1 MGTRVATSFVRFG
14 QLELFA
20 QRGELDLL
28 AEIAEH
34 ALEREYAHLK
44 ETPETRLSCRLLLR
58 LFDEVCTRQAA
69 LVAEWQRVGY
79 CQGNMN
85 SDNSALGGVTLD
97 YGPFAFMEKYEPYY
111 NPWVG
116 GGRPYSYGMQMEA
129 AATNLGEV
137 APGGARAGLAF
148 AFAEL
153 ALHLLAAEERRGGGE
168 GEGDQRMSKAEV
180 LASLRRSTTGFRP
193 TYQRKHDDNCR
204 AKLGLAVWGDEAQW
218 LWAELLR
225 LMSSCSG
232 QGPAAAPG
240 VALGEAAPAT
250 ARGWRLPSCLPSCLP
265 WESRDPID
273 PPPPPPPPPLA
284 PTPLSGGVDFTLLF
298 RSLGRPEIAELAL
311 AELAT
316 SDGASAGAESDG
328 EGGAALRRGDDE
340 GPSPSAALRA
350 LLQPAALDDLDTWPA
365 VHVREWEAW
374 ALRYWSLVRT
384 EASGDERTQG
394 MAAANPKYI
403 LRNWMAAEAYE
414 AAEKGD
420 YSVVR
425 SLVQR
430 TAPFLPPAPPAPPA
444 PPLQPCPAGAPGCSD
459 GSSRSHAPQRAA
471 AADWMHAVAHRDAA
485 PSTRAPHLFQLRPP
499 GARATSCARHAVRGA
514 GRGDRGA
521 LGAGDAAL
529 GATEGGARFHDL
541 ILVGTRLS
549 PLAAAAAGDSE
560 PADTRQGQACLVSRR
575 GIRAGRAFTA
585 LQLFLPS
592 ARAAAHEFCAQHNR
606 GNEAWGTNGMHMP
619 RPMWRTAV
627 EACQLEPY

>member
-44 ETPETRLSCRLLLR
+44 ETPGTRLSCRLLLR
-58 LFDEVCTRQAA
+58 MFDEVCSRQAA

-137 APGGARAGLAF
+137 APGGARAGLAY

-168 GEGDQRMSKAEV
+168 GGGGGEGEERMSKAEV
-180 LASLRRSTTGFRP
+180 LASLRRSKEESYRA
-193 TYQRKHDDNCR
+193 TYQRRHDDNCR

-232 QGPAAAPG
+232 HGPAAAPG
-240 VALGEAAPAT
+240 VALGEAAPVT
-250 ARGWRLPSCLPSCLP
+250 ARGWRLP

-273 PPPPPPPPPLA
+273 PPPPPPPPPPPA
-284 PTPLSGGVDFTLLF
+284 PEPLSGGVDFTLLF
-298 RSLGRPEIAELAL
+298 RSLGRPEIAELAI

-316 SDGASAGAESDG
+316 SDDGASAGADSDG
-328 EGGAALRRGDDE
+328 EGGAAQPRGDDE
-340 GPSPSAALRA
+340 VQSPSAALRV
-350 LLQPAALDDLDTWPA
+350 LLQPAALDGLDTWPA
-365 VHVREWEAW
+365 AHVREWEAW
-374 ALRYWSLVRT
+374 ALRYWSLVRA
-384 EASGDERTQG
+384 EARGPQRTQG
-394 MAAANPKYI
+394 MAATNPKYI

-425 SLVQR
+425 E
-430 TAPFLPPAPPAPPA
+430 
-444 PPLQPCPAGAPGCSD
+444 LQ
-459 GSSRSHAPQRAA
+459 
-471 AADWMHAVAHRDAA
+471 AVLGTPYAEQDAA
-485 PSTRAPHLFQLRPP
+485 TE
-499 GARATSCARHAVRGA
+499 ARWAQVTPRWARQKA
-514 GRGDRGA
+514 G
-521 LGAGDAAL
+521 
-529 GATEGGARFHDL
+529 
-541 ILVGTRLS
+541 
-549 PLAAAAAGDSE
+549 LAFM
-560 PADTRQGQACLVSRR
+560 T
-575 GIRAGRAFTA
+575 
-585 LQLFLPS
+585 
-592 ARAAAHEFCAQHNR
+592 
-606 GNEAWGTNGMHMP
+606 
-619 RPMWRTAV
+619 
-627 EACQLEPY
+627 